1 MIIYTNTSSGRK
13 RKSKSKKLA
22 IATEQHRKFLASH
35 GYHGKSTVKIDTM
48 PDLKVE
54 QRAGVA
60 AVSNSIPSNGFRR
73 SVDDW
78 RWKKDR
84 AETSETIKEIERK
97 KKQVA
102 PIWNK
107 GGVMYIT
114 EGTDP
119 STLGRKV

>member
-1 MIIYTNTSSGRK
+1 MLIYTNQSSGRK
-13 RKSKSKKLA
+13 RKSKSKRLA
-22 IATEQHRKFLASH
+22 AAKEDHRKFLVSV
-35 GYHGKSTVKIDTM
+35 GYTGRQNLSGVKA
-48 PDLKVE
+48 PDLKIEPRE
-54 QRAGVA
+54 QVA
-60 AVSNSIPSNGFRR
+60 PLSHSIPDNGFRR

-84 AETSETIKEIERK
+84 AETSDTIKEIERK
-97 KKQVA
+97 KKRVA

-119 STLGRKV
+119 STLGRKI